1 MQLGSDE
8 SGVLVS
14 VWYLNLKCDFRFK
27 GLKILTILYLI
38 FLSCTYI
45 MMLGSKGLLPPDA
58 YGLLRI
64 SCSRIF
70 APLRS
75 VLNKRPLDV

>member
-45 MMLGSKGLLPPDA
+45 MMLGSKGLLPP
-58 YGLLRI
+58 
-64 SCSRIF
+64 
-70 APLRS
+70 
-75 VLNKRPLDV
+75 